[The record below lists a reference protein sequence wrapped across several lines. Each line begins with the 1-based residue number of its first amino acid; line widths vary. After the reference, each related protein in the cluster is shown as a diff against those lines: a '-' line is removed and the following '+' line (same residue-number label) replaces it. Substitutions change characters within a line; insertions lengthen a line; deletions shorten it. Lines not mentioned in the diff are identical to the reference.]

1 MFPYWPFAMLACQ
14 AGIVLMNANARLSSN
29 CAILARTR
37 GKRGRIDD

>member
-1 MFPYWPFAMLACQ
+1 MFPYRPFAMLACQ

-29 CAILARTR
+29 CAILGPHP